1 MITKAEKRKIFM
13 QDFRYS
19 TSLNSLTKK
28 ELVAIVE
35 FLSEKV
41 LLDEQIDVLDEKLYE
56 ILGLE

>member
-1 MITKAEKRKIFM
+1 M